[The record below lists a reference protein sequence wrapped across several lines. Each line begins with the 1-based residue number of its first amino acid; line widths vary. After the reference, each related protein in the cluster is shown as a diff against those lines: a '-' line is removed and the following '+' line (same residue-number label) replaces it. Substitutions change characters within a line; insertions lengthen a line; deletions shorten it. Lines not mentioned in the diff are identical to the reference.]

1 MPSQNG
7 QHVCGF
13 IARDNLDG
21 ERFLVPDTS
30 TKRSENT
37 KAKSAAKT
45 AAKKKSSNGPA
56 KKASSDLT
64 PSAGSAK
71 ASSRATGKKPK
82 STKGANGATAT
93 PSATSR
99 RGSAGGKSKSK
110 APATRKASKSGAK
123 GAAAKKRTS
132 KASATPNKPWVIGIG
147 ASAGGLGALKEFFDN
162 VTDDCRLSFI
172 IVQHLSPDYKS
183 LMADLLQKN
192 TGLPIHEAKSN
203 MRVVPG
209 NVYLIPPKKNMT
221 IHAGRLKLTD
231 KPSRHDLNLPI
242 DIFFRSLAEECGE
255 SSIAIV
261 LSGTGSDGTRGVR
274 AIKEAGGMVM
284 VQNPEQAGFDG
295 MPISAINTGLVDY
308 VLPVQE
314 LPGELLHFIDTP
326 AADGSAERSLGRDS
340 ESLYMIL
347 TQVKKITG
355 LDFHLYKKPTL
366 IRRVARRMSIKKCH
380 KLGDYLE
387 VLNRD
392 PRENQTL
399 CREFLIGVTRFF
411 RDSAA
416 WSTLETQ
423 VLPDLVKLRE
433 KQILK
438 VWCVACSTGEEVYS
452 IAILLTEVIERSG
465 LDVGL
470 RIFATDIESD
480 YLEVASRGLYPESIV
495 ADVSPERLQRFFKRQ
510 GDDYQII
517 DHLRKSVIFSRHNVI
532 QDPPFS
538 KMDLVICRNMLIYL
552 QAEAQE
558 KVMGMLH
565 YALNLNGVLFLGGS
579 ETVGDH
585 ARVLKEV
592 NRKGKLYR
600 NIQLGRLPMN
610 HSPDFSGARTT
621 NRLALSTQSQSA
633 PENLMAD
640 ILNESVAEEL
650 GLAGIYIDDTFNIV
664 HAQGEVREFIRLP
677 ESGFSINLMKLLSGD
692 LKLAISSA
700 VHRCAKTR
708 EKCVS
713 RGIKQI
719 VDDKVRLI
727 DLVVRPFTF
736 NGVSDRTNFLVLLV
750 PRSQE
755 TVTIQAPASGEY
767 DASLAQSQRVYQLEE
782 ELKHTSES
790 LQAAIE
796 ELETSNEE
804 LQATNEELLAANEEL
819 QSTNEELQSVNEELH
834 TVNSEHQQKIDDLA
848 AANADMDN
856 LLAST
861 DIGTIFL
868 DSELKIR
875 RFTPAINAQF
885 NLQRTDTGR
894 RIDTFSSRIGNDTLL
909 KSAKEVLA
917 TARAVEQQVQT
928 EDGRWYLQRITPFVD
943 SAKNYDG
950 VVVTFIDIETV
961 KVLESEV
968 IASEEKYRALFDESP
983 VMQVALHP
991 RNNTIQNCNQML
1003 CDSLGY
1009 STPSELIGKSV
1020 VDLHDHDSTAH
1031 AKRALSEFR
1040 KSGNNQRPELTLS
1053 RTDGSKIQTILD
1065 ASLVKD
1071 PEGQP
1076 IQVICTWLDISELS
1090 AERAKF
1096 LDQNLAFE
1104 QVLESSMAGYWD
1116 WNIRD
1121 DTEYLSPTFK
1131 KMFGYAGDEMDENP
1145 EVWQSIA
1152 HPDDLKK
1159 VNEVFDRHVA
1169 SKGKVPYDNELRYHH
1184 KDGRIVWVLCRGEVI
1199 EWDSDDKP
1207 VRMVGSHVNITELK
1221 QTQEALARSNSELEQ
1236 FAYMASHDLKAP
1248 ISNLEGLLELAEQ
1261 NKSGLGDP
1269 DLRRKIRHSV
1279 GRMTRTV
1286 DTLNEVISIRADK
1299 KPERRRLKIANAFEN
1314 VLKTLETQVDQS
1326 GAVIATDFSTC
1337 EWIVY
1342 PPLYLQHILQNLMS
1356 NAIKYKKPNGPLR
1369 ISVKAEKTDRG
1380 VKLTVRDNGQGIDLT
1395 KYGKKLFGLYQRFH
1409 LDVEGKGIGLHLTK
1423 HIVEN
1428 TGGSI
1433 NVASKPGKGTTFEVY
1448 LV

>member
-1 MPSQNG
+1 MP
-7 QHVCGF
+7 
-13 IARDNLDG
+13 
-21 ERFLVPDTS
+21 ETPDKR
-30 TKRSENT
+30 TKTT
-37 KAKSAAKT
+37 KSKPAAKT
-45 AAKKKSSNGPA
+45 AKKTSSTSG
-56 KKASSDLT
+56 KKE
-64 PSAGSAK
+64 AGDQSLSGDVVK
-71 ASSRATGKKPK
+71 ASSRGSRKKPK
-82 STKGANGATAT
+82 SAKAA
-93 PSATSR
+93 STSTGKR
-99 RGSAGGKSKSK
+99 STSTRGSAVKKSSTK
-110 APATRKASKSGAK
+110 ALTAQTGRKTAAK
-123 GAAAKKRTS
+123 RSAAKKRTS
-132 KASATPNKPWVIGIG
+132 KTPATSNKPWVIGIG

-192 TGLPIHEAKSN
+192 TGLPIHEAKSS

-221 IHAGRLKLTD
+221 IREGKLKLTD

-255 SSIAIV
+255 SSIGIV

-347 TQVKKITG
+347 AQVKKITG

-366 IRRVARRMSIKKCH
+366 IRRIARRMSIKKCH
-380 KLGDYLE
+380 ELGEYLE
-387 VLNRD
+387 VLNKD

-423 VLPDLVKLRE
+423 VVPDLVRLRD

-452 IAILLTEVIERSG
+452 IAILLTEVIERCN

-495 ADVSPERLQRFFKRQ
+495 ADVSPERLQRFFKKQ

-558 KVMGMLH
+558 KVIGMLH

-579 ETVGDH
+579 ETVGEH

-600 NIQLGRLPMN
+600 NIQLGRLPIN
-610 HSPDFSGARTT
+610 HASDLAGARMA
-621 NRLALSTQSQSA
+621 NRLALPLPARSQSA

-650 GLAGIYIDDTFNIV
+650 GLAAIYIDDTFNIV
-664 HAQGEVREFIRLP
+664 HAQGEVREFVRLP

-700 VHRCAKTR
+700 VHRCAKTK
-708 EKCVS
+708 EQCVS

-727 DLVVRPFTF
+727 DLVVRPFSF
-736 NGVSDRTNFLVLLV
+736 SGVSDRTNFLVLLI

-755 TVTIQAPASGEY
+755 IVTIEAPSGGEY
-767 DASLAQSQRVYQLEE
+767 DTNFAHNQRVFQLEE

-868 DSELKIR
+868 DSDLKIR

-885 NLQRTDTGR
+885 NLQRSDTGR

-909 KSAKEVLA
+909 TSAKEVIA

-943 SAKNYDG
+943 SAKIYDG
-950 VVVTFIDIETV
+950 VVITFIDIETV
-961 KVLESEV
+961 KALESEA
-968 IASEEKYRALFDESP
+968 IASEEKYRAL
-983 VMQVALHP
+983 
-991 RNNTIQNCNQML
+991 
-1003 CDSLGY
+1003 
-1009 STPSELIGKSV
+1009 
-1020 VDLHDHDSTAH
+1020 
-1031 AKRALSEFR
+1031 
-1040 KSGNNQRPELTLS
+1040 
-1053 RTDGSKIQTILD
+1053 
-1065 ASLVKD
+1065 
-1071 PEGQP
+1071 
-1076 IQVICTWLDISELS
+1076 
-1090 AERAKF
+1090 
-1096 LDQNLAFE
+1096 
-1104 QVLESSMAGYWD
+1104 
-1116 WNIRD
+1116 
-1121 DTEYLSPTFK
+1121 
-1131 KMFGYAGDEMDENP
+1131 
-1145 EVWQSIA
+1145 
-1152 HPDDLKK
+1152 
-1159 VNEVFDRHVA
+1159 
-1169 SKGKVPYDNELRYHH
+1169 
-1184 KDGRIVWVLCRGEVI
+1184 
-1199 EWDSDDKP
+1199 
-1207 VRMVGSHVNITELK
+1207 
-1221 QTQEALARSNSELEQ
+1221 
-1236 FAYMASHDLKAP
+1236 
-1248 ISNLEGLLELAEQ
+1248 
-1261 NKSGLGDP
+1261 
-1269 DLRRKIRHSV
+1269 
-1279 GRMTRTV
+1279 
-1286 DTLNEVISIRADK
+1286 
-1299 KPERRRLKIANAFEN
+1299 
-1314 VLKTLETQVDQS
+1314 
-1326 GAVIATDFSTC
+1326 
-1337 EWIVY
+1337 
-1342 PPLYLQHILQNLMS
+1342 
-1356 NAIKYKKPNGPLR
+1356 
-1369 ISVKAEKTDRG
+1369 
-1380 VKLTVRDNGQGIDLT
+1380 
-1395 KYGKKLFGLYQRFH
+1395 
-1409 LDVEGKGIGLHLTK
+1409 
-1423 HIVEN
+1423 
-1428 TGGSI
+1428 
-1433 NVASKPGKGTTFEVY
+1433 
-1448 LV
+1448 